1 MMILQVARRL
11 RSVLVVPLSAW
22 GPQMMI
28 MIAQAQIQLS
38 ASATSTASLPVNG
51 KPDSEFRIRA
61 AGASRAAAGEP
72 FRHGLHSCTL
82 GT

>member
-38 ASATSTASLPVNG
+38 ASASLPVSC

-61 AGASRAAAGEP
+61 ADASRAAAGEP